1 MKKDIDIVKY
11 AKAISFVTLLSVLVA
26 LVIIAIVPFNQSI
39 EFRGGSTIQIE
50 MHANSSIEEL
60 SFVLPKHTK
69 SSLTNSRFN
78 LHFSNSIN
86 EDIKTKIEQYA
97 TIYSIFVVAP
107 SITQNLIYKSLMA
120 IVFSIIAIFVYIF
133 LRFNIYYS
141 LGTISTIL
149 HDVILV
155 VAFIKVCHIEFNI
168 TIIAA
173 ILTIIGYSVNDTVII
188 YDKIRT
194 LLTLKSNIHTTI
206 NHAITSTLART
217 IGTSLSTALAIIPVL
232 FLTSGSIK
240 DFCLIVIFGIAV
252 GTVSSIAVSAL
263 VLLPFQKKLFEI
275 IKLKNELKTT

>member
-1 MKKDIDIVKY
+1 
-11 AKAISFVTLLSVLVA
+11 
-26 LVIIAIVPFNQSI
+26 
-39 EFRGGSTIQIE
+39 
-50 MHANSSIEEL
+50 
-60 SFVLPKHTK
+60 
-69 SSLTNSRFN
+69 
-78 LHFSNSIN
+78 
-86 EDIKTKIEQYA
+86 
-97 TIYSIFVVAP
+97 
-107 SITQNLIYKSLMA
+107 MA